1 MGFPGGSDGKES
13 ACSVRELGSIPRTR
27 RSTGKRNSY
36 PLQYS
41 CLENSMDRG
50 AWWLQFMGL
59 QRVRHYWEAN
69 KYISSYGWES
79 VIYYW
84 PPQNSVAFKS
94 HLHSCLWSEF
104 NQLLMRYFMP
114 LWSAGRSVDS
124 YFTLGWP
131 HSHSGGW
138 QLSASVPQ
146 FSMWLLIFQQP
157 VSTLFK
163 WQCSVPS
170 TARER
175 PQYASIFQMS
185 ACFTCC

>member
-41 CLENSMDRG
+41 CLEDSMERG
-50 AWWLQFMGL
+50 AWWLQSMGL
-59 QRVRHYWEAN
+59 QRVRHYWVAN
-69 KYISSYGWES
+69 KYISSYGWAS
-79 VIYYW
+79 VIYYCETSHPKTQW
-84 PPQNSVAFKS
+84 PSKVICTVVFGLN
-94 HLHSCLWSEF
+94 EF
-104 NQLLMRYFMP
+104 DQFPMRFFMP
-114 LWSAGRSVDS
+114 LWSAGRLVGG
-124 YFTLGWP
+124 YFGLGWP

-163 WQCSVPS
+163 WQCRVQS

-175 PQYASIFQMS
+175 PHYESIF
-185 ACFTCC
+185 

>member
-1 MGFPGGSDGKES
+1 MAQTVKNLPAVWENWVQSPGPEDPLEKGIATHSSFLAWRIPWTEEPGGYSSWGCKES
-13 ACSVRELGSIPRTR
+13 DTTERLTNVFHLTDGNQL
-27 RSTGKRNSY
+27 STTGHPKTQWPSKVI
-36 PLQYS
+36 
-41 CLENSMDRG
+41 CTVV
-50 AWWLQFMGL
+50 FGL
-59 QRVRHYWEAN
+59 T
-69 KYISSYGWES
+69 
-79 VIYYW
+79 
-84 PPQNSVAFKS
+84 
-94 HLHSCLWSEF
+94 EF
-104 NQLLMRYFMP
+104 NQLLMRFFMP
-114 LWSAGRSVDS
+114 LWSAGRSVVS